1 MAIECAAEQREYI
14 ELRQQAHYWRAQ
26 HARAIE
32 REAAWKE
39 KALYLETRNRQQ
51 EEQIKEL
58 SVQVEALKAKILQ
71 LQQQLFGRKSEQTKD
86 ADSVGDDV
94 SPEAS
99 GSPQASGES
108 QRPRGKQPGA
118 KGHGRRR
125 RTNLPTEKIS
135 HDLPDSEKRCPKCG
149 KLFDP
154 FPGTED
160 SDEIHWEVRIVRRV
174 HKRRRYTPTCD
185 CGAVPGI
192 VTAPVPPKLIP
203 KGMCSVEFWTQLL
216 LEKFL
221 FQRPLNRIRTMLALE
236 GFEVSQGTLTGGLKR
251 IGELL
256 QPIYTRILERNRAAH
271 HWQMDETRW
280 MVFVEVEGKAN
291 YRWWLWVVV
300 TGETCAYLIEPTR
313 SAEVPRTHLG
323 EHAEGILNADRYS
336 AYKALL
342 DMIRIAFCWSHIRR
356 DFLRV
361 WNSHR
366 KLRSWADEWV
376 TRINDLFHQNARRLQ
391 VLSDPDAFSVEDH
404 SLRELI
410 GSMEATIERELVD
423 ESLHPTQRKVLESL
437 CNHWDGATIFVD
449 HPEIPMDNNECERRL
464 RNPVI
469 GRNNYYGSGS
479 IWSGMLTAVL
489 FTIFQTLIKNSIDPK
504 KWLLSYL
511 QACAEHKGR
520 APDDEILDGFLPWNL
535 SDQRKLSWQ
544 FPGPET

>member
-108 QRPRGKQPGA
+108 KRPRGKQPGA

-125 RTNLPTEKIS
+125 HTNLPTEKIS

-221 FQRPLNRIRTMLALE
+221 FQRPLNRIRTM
-236 GFEVSQGTLTGGLKR
+236 FS
-251 IGELL
+251 
-256 QPIYTRILERNRAAH
+256 
-271 HWQMDETRW
+271 
-280 MVFVEVEGKAN
+280 
-291 YRWWLWVVV
+291 
-300 TGETCAYLIEPTR
+300 
-313 SAEVPRTHLG
+313 
-323 EHAEGILNADRYS
+323 LNSSR
-336 AYKALL
+336 
-342 DMIRIAFCWSHIRR
+342 
-356 DFLRV
+356 
-361 WNSHR
+361 
-366 KLRSWADEWV
+366 
-376 TRINDLFHQNARRLQ
+376 
-391 VLSDPDAFSVEDH
+391 
-404 SLRELI
+404 
-410 GSMEATIERELVD
+410 
-423 ESLHPTQRKVLESL
+423 
-437 CNHWDGATIFVD
+437 
-449 HPEIPMDNNECERRL
+449 
-464 RNPVI
+464 
-469 GRNNYYGSGS
+469 
-479 IWSGMLTAVL
+479 
-489 FTIFQTLIKNSIDPK
+489 
-504 KWLLSYL
+504 
-511 QACAEHKGR
+511 
-520 APDDEILDGFLPWNL
+520 
-535 SDQRKLSWQ
+535 
-544 FPGPET
+544 